1 MINIVRDWRDTAVD
15 IILPPTCAL
24 CGGAPAEREARFC
37 EACHGLLTAER
48 CLASCRRCA
57 MPLPAA
63 DGPAADGPAARPAGG
78 PGGGE
83 REVDA
88 GCAHCRSRRFA
99 FAQAFAFG
107 FYRGVLREAVIASKQ
122 TSHAPLTLALGEL
135 LAETLRSGLG
145 EDAPDGVLPVP
156 SHWTRRLRRGGVP
169 AQWLA
174 ESIGQSLGIRPLQTL
189 RCIRR
194 TKKQGTLPPEKRAEN
209 VRHAFRAKTGYAFGA
224 SQRAV
229 AGRHL
234 LLVDD
239 VLTTGSTGDAAA
251 AALRTAGAER
261 VTLAV
266 IARATG

>member
-1 MINIVRDWRDTAVD
+1 
-15 IILPPTCAL
+15 
-24 CGGAPAEREARFC
+24 
-37 EACHGLLTAER
+37 
-48 CLASCRRCA
+48 
-57 MPLPAA
+57 MPLPAS
-63 DGPAADGPAARPAGG
+63 PAGPAGG
-78 PGGGE
+78 PAGAAGAEPTANAVAETKEKTKEAAEAAAGG
-83 REVDA
+83 
-88 GCAHCRSRRFA
+88 CPHCRDRRFA
-99 FAQAFAFG
+99 FDQAFAFG

-122 TSHAPLTLALGEL
+122 TTHAPLTLALGEL
-135 LAETLRSGLG
+135 LAETLRCRLG
-145 EDAPDGVLPVP
+145 EATPDRVIAVP

-174 ESIGQSLGIRPLQTL
+174 ESIGQSLGIPPLQTL

-209 VRHAFRAKTGYAFGA
+209 VRGAFHAKTGYAFGA
-224 SQRAV
+224 QRRAV

-251 AALRTAGAER
+251 AALRRAGAER